1 MREGLA
7 KSAEDNL
14 HPAYRRGLTDARK
27 LGRTSKT
34 GESPTEEFKESQKG
48 ELGRWGS
55 ILCGQTKGRWVYSR
69 HSRDGHRRD
78 PGGILHGSAAWLWRQ
93 GKEESGVQGGC
104 RCELRDKMRK
114 CNLPYPPAF
123 PYSGLCGTK
132 IAWDSWRQ
140 NEDMIFAIR
149 RKVNF

>member
-14 HPAYRRGLTDARK
+14 HPDYRRGLTDARK
-27 LGRTSKT
+27 LGRTSKA

-48 ELGRWGS
+48 ELGGWGS

-78 PGGILHGSAAWLWRQ
+78 PYMDLQLGSGDRGKKKVEFKVAADV
-93 GKEESGVQGGC
+93 S
-104 RCELRDKMRK
+104 
-114 CNLPYPPAF
+114 
-123 PYSGLCGTK
+123 
-132 IAWDSWRQ
+132 
-140 NEDMIFAIR
+140 
-149 RKVNF
+149 